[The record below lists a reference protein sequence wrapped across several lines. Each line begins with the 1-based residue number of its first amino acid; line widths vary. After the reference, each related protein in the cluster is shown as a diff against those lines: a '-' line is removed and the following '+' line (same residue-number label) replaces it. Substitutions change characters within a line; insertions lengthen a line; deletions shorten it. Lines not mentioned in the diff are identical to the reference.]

1 MSYVDINNDGVKELL
16 VNNHEKSNTDN
27 GIWAYHF
34 PADWMTGSFTRSAI
48 ATGFK
53 NKFSLTV
60 PNMAPGFPYAFWPQV
75 STEGRAP
82 AHIVVAGDGDHTA
95 HLLTPTN
102 PATFTYERDTIKEE
116 KGTVGALAWGD
127 LDKNGW
133 NELYVPDYDSSL
145 IEVFVFMGKANEE
158 FLQ

>member
-1 MSYVDINNDGVKELL
+1 MSGE
-16 VNNHEKSNTDN
+16 
-27 GIWAYHF
+27 
-34 PADWMTGSFTRSAI
+34 FTRSTI

-75 STEGRAP
+75 KTQSSQP
-82 AHIVVAGDGDHTA
+82 AHILVAGDGDHTA

-102 PATFTYERDTIKEE
+102 AANFVYERDTIKEE

-127 LDKNGW
+127 LNGDGW
-133 NELYVPDYDSSL
+133 NELFVPDYDSSL
-145 IEVFVFMGKANEE
+145 IEVFAFSDKKASEE
-158 FLQ
+158 